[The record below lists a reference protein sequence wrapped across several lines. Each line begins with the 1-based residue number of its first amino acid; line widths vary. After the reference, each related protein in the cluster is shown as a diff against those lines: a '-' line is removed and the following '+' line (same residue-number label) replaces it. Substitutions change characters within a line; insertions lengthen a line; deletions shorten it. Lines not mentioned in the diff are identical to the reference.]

1 MTTSLGLATWLARHE
16 LHVFPL
22 RPNSKRPFGNCSR
35 CKAELCSPA
44 ECGCLAAERPCH
56 GYLSATTDLGQVR
69 RWWSRIPR
77 ANVGISTGPSGL
89 VVLDLDRKPK
99 PAAPAAQDVSTSV
112 ADGLEALHAITA
124 AEGVIWP
131 ETLTV
136 ETPSEG
142 RHLYFRAP
150 DELEVSSDATGRVGH
165 QIDIRAHGGYVVAPG
180 CGITAPPEDLF
191 GRYERVSSGIE
202 IAPLPEWLRPRVVP
216 PAPEVK
222 PVEAPNLSA
231 GPIGDHAPGYWRRVW
246 DAELH
251 KVETR
256 EGERWR
262 LVYASARRLAN
273 LAVHDAAPWS
283 EHDAISALVDAA
295 IRRRQRTG
303 KPIEEATARRNA
315 ARGWQRGNHDGPDS
329 LHSFR
334 RTA

>member
-1 MTTSLGLATWLARHE
+1 MTTSLELATWLARHG

-22 RPNSKRPFGNCSR
+22 RPGSKRPFGNCTR
-35 CKAELCSPA
+35 CKAEQCVPADCS
-44 ECGCLAAERPCH
+44 CLTTDRPCH
-56 GYLSATTDLGQVR
+56 GYLSASTDLGQIR
-69 RWWSRIPR
+69 RWWSRAPR

-99 PAAPAAQDVSTSV
+99 PAASAAHDVPTSV
-112 ADGLEALHAITA
+112 ANGLEALHAITA

-142 RHLYFRAP
+142 RHLYFLAP
-150 DELEVSSDATGRVGH
+150 DGLEVGSDATGRVGH
-165 QIDIRAHGGYVVAPG
+165 QIDIRADGGYVVAPG
-180 CGITAPPEDLF
+180 CEITAPPEDRF
-191 GRYERVSSGIE
+191 GRYERVSFGIE
-202 IAPLPEWLRPRVVP
+202 IASLPEWLKPRVAR
-216 PAPEVK
+216 PAPVIE
-222 PVEAPNLSA
+222 PVTAPNLPP
-231 GPIGDHAPGYWRRVW
+231 GPSGDHAPGYWRRVW

-256 EGERWR
+256 DGERWR

-283 EHDAISALVDAA
+283 EHDAIGALVDAA

-303 KPIEEATARRNA
+303 KPLEEATARRNA
-315 ARGWQRGNHDGPDS
+315 SRGWQRGSHDGPES
-329 LHSFR
+329 LLGLG